1 MPANFT
7 VNPRTGA
14 VDYIAVQMDMLS
26 VAAFK
31 QGVRRGPGRGDA
43 DIQIVIP
50 AYLCQDHFQRAL
62 PLLPGILKV
71 RTQIIFMATLV
82 AFLLVSNVEG
92 GGGVRA
98 ARQLLQV

>member
-1 MPANFT
+1 MPASFT

-14 VDYIAVQMDMLS
+14 VDYISVGMELLS

-31 QGVRRGPGRGDA
+31 QGVRQGPGRGDA

-50 AYLCQDHFQRAL
+50 AYLCQEHFQRAL

-71 RTQIIFMATLV
+71 RIHITRHVYLGSTVI
-82 AFLLVSNVEG
+82 
-92 GGGVRA
+92 
-98 ARQLLQV
+98 ARFQLERGERREE